1 VTRTTRG
8 NGLLF
13 IGALVVLMW
22 AVETVDV
29 FAGDLDAHG
38 IRPRDAAG
46 LEGIATAP
54 FLHGGFGHLIGN
66 TLPFVVMGGVIALAG
81 LARVAA
87 VTAIVAL
94 VSGLGTWLVAASN
107 TVHVGASGIVFG
119 YAAYLLSRGIFS
131 RRPLHLGV
139 GALVLG
145 IYGTTL
151 LFGLRPTE
159 GISWQ
164 GHLFGALGGLLAA
177 RVLDARRERAV
188 APPSYSPA

>member
-1 VTRTTRG
+1 M
-8 NGLLF
+8 
-13 IGALVVLMW
+13 VLMW

-29 FAGDLDAHG
+29 FAGDLDRHG

-54 FLHGGFGHLIGN
+54 FLHAGFGHLLGN
-66 TLPFVVMGGVIALAG
+66 TLPFVVMGAVIALAG

-94 VSGLGTWLVAASN
+94 VSGLGTWVVAASN

-188 APPSYSPA
+188 APPSYSAA